1 MTIYAMGGTV
11 GGSFGEWRLQQIDG
25 HPAQQTSEYSRSFFF
40 GQVRMTEIKRL
51 LAELS
56 GCNGYGIPA
65 AQVPRH
71 LSYRSDS
78 FALQKKLQM
87 QTC

>member
-25 HPAQQTSEYSRSFFF
+25 HPAQQTSEYSRSFSF
-40 GQVRMTEIKRL
+40 GQVRMTKIKRL

-56 GCNGYGIPA
+56 PA
-65 AQVPRH
+65 NCFFKV
-71 LSYRSDS
+71 SD
-78 FALQKKLQM
+78 ATGMVYLRRKCLVI
-87 QTC
+87 